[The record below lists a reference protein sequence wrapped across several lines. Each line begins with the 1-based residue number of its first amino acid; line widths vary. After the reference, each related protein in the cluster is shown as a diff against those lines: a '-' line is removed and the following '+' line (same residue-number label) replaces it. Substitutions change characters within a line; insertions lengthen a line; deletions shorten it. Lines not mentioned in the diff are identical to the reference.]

1 MSGGGVAMRSLY
13 LEPRRWL
20 HAVPAWI
27 KLAVLSVSGVVLFAC
42 PALWVAG
49 KAAALAAL
57 LLVTLGAPA
66 WRAIPAKRGLAVAI
80 LLVVLANG
88 ALGAWRDGLA
98 AALRLFALTAAGLAL
113 VMTTRFDD
121 LLGAV
126 TALLEP
132 LRRVGLRPE
141 RLALGFGLMLRF
153 VEVFFVQWQRL
164 DDAHRMRTG
173 RAGGL
178 RLLPPLVLHVLAAS
192 ERVGDALAAR
202 LGR

>member
-1 MSGGGVAMRSLY
+1 M
-13 LEPRRWL
+13 
-20 HAVPAWI
+20 
-27 KLAVLSVSGVVLFAC
+27 
-42 PALWVAG
+42 
-49 KAAALAAL
+49 
-57 LLVTLGAPA
+57 
-66 WRAIPAKRGLAVAI
+66 
-80 LLVVLANG
+80 LANG